1 MKTKLRQLKA
11 CLCFS
16 IVFVALILA
25 GCAATPQKADDGN
38 AMAETGASSGGES
51 KEGSLSVTSIDIV
64 GSGDSVLIET
74 TEKVKYT
81 VFKLNDPPRL
91 ILDINGVDVKDVA
104 GTELI
109 DNEYVR
115 EIAVSGYSVS
125 GREIGRIEIGLKGGV
140 EHLVKPGEEGILVK
154 LTSTGPKP
162 AAFEPM
168 AADPVKAEGKE
179 YSQAVPE
186 TVQASATSVD
196 VVGVDFHRFPET
208 ARLTVR
214 SSSKA
219 RYSLKRSLDGKMVT
233 IDLLDADIGEE
244 LVRTMDATA
253 LNTPVV
259 SISSYRNPVGE
270 SSEVRVLVRLT
281 EETPYDVIESDES
294 IVLDF
299 ALPRA
304 SGGSFTAAPGEE
316 GLAYS
321 KEVVPVREPESFN
334 EALASRVVAEKSPLE
349 ASGDQM
355 EGSPLKE
362 APFESGMKSDY
373 AGRRIDLDMVDV
385 DIADILK
392 LLAEISDLNI
402 IATDNVTGK
411 VTMRLHNVPWD
422 QAFDLILT
430 SKGLGK
436 VQVGNVI
443 RVAPLT
449 QLRKEK
455 EEAIAAAKASEKLDL
470 LVIEYLQVNYGEAKD
485 IIPHIEEVLSDRGTV
500 TSHEATNT
508 LIVKDTLPHIGHAEK
523 VLEVL
528 DKIIPQVLIEARI
541 VEATTNFA
549 RDLGI
554 QWGVDFRADSNGGG
568 RHISL
573 FGSQESHGQFAG
585 GPDFQNFTSDGDA
598 TAFGGAKQDLTGKGG
613 VTNYAVNLP
622 STGTASN
629 LGALGFI
636 LGNLGANPLI
646 LDLRLTAGEQEGFLK
661 TISRPRITTMN
672 NKEAKI
678 EQGESIP
685 FETTSAT
692 GTSTTFIDANL
703 SLMVTPQIT
712 PDGSVLLKIKASRN
726 SIGSFRTSTGEP
738 SIDKKEAHTEVLVRD
753 GETTV
758 IGGIVVSET
767 TENESGIPFFKDIP
781 FLGWLFKNQ
790 SIVDNQKEL
799 LIFITPTILSDL
811 KEIG

>member
-1 MKTKLRQLKA
+1 MKAKLRQLNT

-16 IVFVALILA
+16 IVFVALMLA
-25 GCAATPQKADDGN
+25 GCAATPKKADNGS
-38 AMAETGASSGGES
+38 AAVKTGGSS
-51 KEGSLSVTSIDIV
+51 EGRLSVTSIDIV
-64 GSGDSVLIET
+64 GKGDSVLIET

-81 VFKLNDPPRL
+81 VFKLNDPSRL
-91 ILDINGVDVKDVA
+91 ILDINGVDVENVA
-104 GTELI
+104 GTELV
-109 DNEYVR
+109 DNNYIK

-125 GREIGRIEIGLKGGV
+125 GREIGRIEIGLKSGV
-140 EHLVKPGEEGILVK
+140 EHLVKVGKKGGILVK
-154 LTSTGPKP
+154 LSSSSKKAGAVKVEKKSDSPKVRVP
-162 AAFEPM
+162 DVANESAPS
-168 AADPVKAEGKE
+168 VK
-179 YSQAVPE
+179 
-186 TVQASATSVD
+186 
-196 VVGVDFHRFPET
+196 VVGVDFHKFPEA

-233 IDLLDADIGEE
+233 IDLLDADIAEE
-244 LVRTMDATA
+244 LIRTMDATA

-259 SISSYRNPVGE
+259 SISSYRNQKAGKN
-270 SSEVRVLVRLT
+270 SDVRILVRLT
-281 EETPYDVIESDES
+281 KDTPYDVVESADS
-294 IVLDF
+294 IALDF
-299 ALPRA
+299 SLPRS
-304 SGGSFTAAPGEE
+304 SGGSYSTVSGDD

-321 KEVVPVREPESFN
+321 KKIVPVREPQSFD
-334 EALASRVVAEKSPLE
+334 EAVASGVMAAQSRREATGAQEDNVLE
-349 ASGDQM
+349 AA
-355 EGSPLKE
+355 PL
-362 APFESGMKSDY
+362 ESGMKKEYFGS
-373 AGRRIDLDMVDV
+373 RIDLDMVDV

-392 LLAEISDLNI
+392 LLAEISEMNI
-402 IATDNVTGK
+402 IATDDVTGK

-422 QAFDLILT
+422 QAFDLILV

-436 VQVGNVI
+436 IKVGNVI
-443 RVAPLT
+443 RVAPLA
-449 QLRKEK
+449 QLRQEK
-455 EEAIAAAKASEKLDL
+455 EEAMAAAKASEKLDP

-500 TSHEATNT
+500 TSHEPTNT
-508 LIVKDTLPHIGHAEK
+508 LIVKDTRPHIAHAEK

-528 DKIIPQVLIEARI
+528 DRIIPQVLIEARI
-541 VEATTNFA
+541 VEASTSFS

-554 QWGVDFRADSNGGG
+554 QWGVDYRNDIASGE
-568 RHISL
+568 HISI
-573 FGSQESHGQFAG
+573 FGSQETHGQFAAR
-585 GPDFQNFTSDGDA
+585 PEWQNMTSIGDA
-598 TAFGGAKQDLTGKGG
+598 VAFPMVKQEWEGKAG

-622 STGTASN
+622 TTAN
-629 LGALGFI
+629 KLGALGFI
-636 LGNLGANPLI
+636 LGSAGANPMI
-646 LDLRLTAGEQEGFLK
+646 LDLRLTAGEQEGILK

-703 SLMVTPQIT
+703 SLVVTPQIT

-726 SIGSFRTSTGEP
+726 SIGTFLTASGEP

-767 TENESGIPFFKDIP
+767 LENESGIPFLKDIP

-790 SIVDNQKEL
+790 SISDSQKEL
-799 LIFITPTILSDL
+799 LIFITPTILTDL